1 MSSLPAVYQNR
12 PSVEPWKD
20 ATEGRFWR
28 SILPSEVV
36 FGFLLPSEV
45 DFGFGQSTSEVN
57 FGFGQ
62 STSEVDFG

>member
-1 MSSLPAVYQNR
+1 MSSLPAVCQNR

-36 FGFLLPSEV
+36 FGFLLPSEA
-45 DFGFGQSTSEVN
+45 DFGFGQSTLKAD

-62 STSEVDFG
+62 STPKADFG